1 MCDGGQNK
9 EIYTDEKNE
18 NDLGVSSACPKFKI
32 SKFQKIRRI
41 STISMDE
48 DDDEED
54 LLLLL
59 ENEEDEEEKVIDD
72 DRKNFEEKTPRTHE
86 ETKNVVKSTFVRIFR
101 SAFILTSLQ

>member
-1 MCDGGQNK
+1 MK
-9 EIYTDEKNE
+9 KNE
-18 NDLGVSSACPKFKI
+18 NDLGVSRACSKIQNFQI
-32 SKFQKIRRI
+32 SKKLRRNLK
-41 STISMDE
+41 ISMDE